1 MAYLLTLSTNQNYFI
16 MKRSEFIKTSGLVF
30 GGLMILPNQS
40 CSTNKNKHVFINSK
54 SDYSIVIPSNPSDIE
69 TEASNQLKNY
79 LSMISKQPPS
89 IVLESN
95 YSGSNA
101 IYLGHT
107 QYAKNN
113 DVSSTK
119 LFEDGYMLEKR
130 EKNLLILGAVSYT
143 HLTLPTKRIV

>member
-1 MAYLLTLSTNQNYFI
+1 
-16 MKRSEFIKTSGLVF
+16 
-30 GGLMILPNQS
+30 MILPNQS

-54 SDYSIVIPSNPSDIE
+54 SDYSIVIPSNPSEIE

-89 IVLESN
+89 IILESN
-95 YSGSNA
+95 YSGNNA
-101 IYLGHT
+101 IFLGET

-119 LFEDGYMLEKR
+119 LFEDGYILENR
-130 EKNLLILGAVSYT
+130 GNNLLILGGTEKDFYMVFY
-143 HLTLPTKRIV
+143 HY